1 VNLGM
6 VEFVVIATL
15 LIMLGLA
22 ARTAWSGRRRWNPT
36 VWAQE
41 MDLQLTPRNEA
52 IVRSY
57 IARTRLLRFTG
68 ALLGVFAPW
77 IYQAFVG
84 APPPV
89 PVDFGLFDALVGY
102 LLGAVIAELTI
113 KRPKADQPTASL
125 MPRELSD
132 YVPTRFITALRMS
145 ALVALV
151 LVPLYRLLPARQ
163 NMVDLNDIPPEIVI
177 LPTILLIGFG
187 VELLQRYIVAR
198 PQPAVESD
206 LVNADDAIRS
216 ASVHALAGA
225 GIALELLIVSG
236 QLLNLAVVSNL
247 QLLRWTLPALA
258 LLSFAIAIGSWV
270 HLTKPFHRGHW
281 HARETTHA

>member
-1 VNLGM
+1 VSLGM
-6 VEFVVIATL
+6 FEWVVVASL
-15 LIMLGLA
+15 LVILVLVV
-22 ARTAWSGRRRWNPT
+22 RNAWAGRRRWDPT

-41 MDLQLTPRNEA
+41 MDLRLTPRNEA

-68 ALLGVFAPW
+68 ALLGVFAPT

-84 APPPV
+84 GPPPV
-89 PVDFGLFDALVGY
+89 PVDFGLFDALLGY

-113 KRPKADQPTASL
+113 KRPKADEPSASL
-125 MPRELSD
+125 IPRELTD
-132 YVPTRFITALRMS
+132 YVPPMFVTTLRVS
-145 ALVALV
+145 ALVALA

-163 NMVDLNDIPPEIVI
+163 RLIDLNDFPPEIVI
-177 LPTILLIGFG
+177 LPMIILIGVG

-198 PQPAVESD
+198 PQPAVDSD
-206 LVNADDAIRS
+206 VVNADDAIRS

-225 GIALELLIVSG
+225 GIALELLLISA
-236 QLLNLAVVSNL
+236 QLINLAVVSNL

-258 LLSFAIAIGSWV
+258 LLSFGIAIGSWV
-270 HLTKPFHRGHW
+270 HLTKPFHRGEW
-281 HARETTHA
+281 HAREATRA

>member
-1 VNLGM
+1 MSFGAF
-6 VEFVVIATL
+6 EWVVVAS
-15 LIMLGLA
+15 LIVILGLVLKA
-22 ARTAWSGRRRWNPT
+22 AWTGRGRWNPT
-36 VWAQE
+36 VWAQQV
-41 MDLQLTPRNEA
+41 DLQLTPRNEA

-68 ALLGVFAPW
+68 ALLGFFAPT

-84 APPPV
+84 NPPPV
-89 PVDFGLFDALVGY
+89 PVDFVLFDAMLGY

-113 KRPKADQPTASL
+113 KRPKADEPSASL
-125 MPRELSD
+125 TPRELSD
-132 YVPTRFITALRMS
+132 YVPTGFITALRTS
-145 ALVALV
+145 ALIALA
-151 LVPLYRLLPARQ
+151 LVPLTRLLPARQ
-163 NMVDLNDIPPEIVI
+163 NLVNLNDFAPEIVI
-177 LPTILLIGFG
+177 LPTILLIGVG

-198 PQPAVESD
+198 SQPAVESD

-236 QLLNLAVVSNL
+236 QFINLAVVSTL
-247 QLLRWTLPALA
+247 ELLRWTFPVLA
-258 LLSFAIAIGSWV
+258 LLSFGIAIGSWI
-270 HLTKPFHRGHW
+270 HLTKPSHRGGW

>member
-1 VNLGM
+1 MSFGIF
-6 VEFVVIATL
+6 EWGVIAAL
-15 LIMLGLA
+15 LVLSGLVMKTMWA
-22 ARTAWSGRRRWNPT
+22 GRGRWNPAT
-36 VWAQE
+36 WAQQ

-68 ALLGVFAPW
+68 ALLGLFAPW

-84 APPPV
+84 GPPPV
-89 PVDFGLFDALVGY
+89 PVDFGLFDALLGY

-113 KRPKADQPTASL
+113 KRPKADEPSASL

-132 YVPTRFITALRMS
+132 YVPTRYITALRIS

-163 NMVDLNDIPPEIVI
+163 NLVNLNDFPPEFVI
-177 LPTILLIGFG
+177 LPMILLIGIG
-187 VELLQRYIVAR
+187 VELLERYIVAR
-198 PQPAVESD
+198 SQPAVESD

-258 LLSFAIAIGSWV
+258 LLAFAIAIGSWV
-270 HLTKPFHRGHW
+270 HLTKPFHRGQW

>member
-1 VNLGM
+1 MNLGM
-6 VEFVVIATL
+6 FEYVVMATL
-15 LIMLGLA
+15 LVVLGLA
-22 ARTAWSGRRRWNPT
+22 VRTAWSGRGRWNPN
-36 VWAQE
+36 VWAQQ
-41 MDLQLTPRNEA
+41 MGLQLTPLNEA

-57 IARTRLLRFTG
+57 LARTRLLRFTG
-68 ALLGVFAPW
+68 ALVGLFAPW

-84 APPPV
+84 DPPPV
-89 PVDFGLFDALVGY
+89 PVDFGLFDALLGY

-113 KRPKADQPTASL
+113 KRPKAEKPSASL
-125 MPRELSD
+125 VPRDLSD
-132 YVPTRFITALRMS
+132 YVPSSFIAAFRIS

-163 NMVDLNDIPPEIVI
+163 GLIDLNDFPPEIVI
-177 LPTILLIGFG
+177 LPMILLIGFG

-206 LVNADDAIRS
+206 LVDADDAIRS
-216 ASVHALAGA
+216 ASVHALSGA

-247 QLLRWTLPALA
+247 QPLRWTLPALA

-270 HLTKPFHRGHW
+270 HLTKPFHRGRW